1 MRRIELNHPFT
12 PSELVSIN
20 QKLSSLL
27 EDEALD
33 EKSFHTISVQRDR
46 CIKEYLDSLAPAQK
60 TEFCEAEIKVNDA
73 LVALAQQ
80 LFDASLK
87 QLSGLIRGRKA
98 VKKYY

>member
-1 MRRIELNHPFT
+1 ME
-12 PSELVSIN
+12 
-20 QKLSSLL
+20 
-27 EDEALD
+27 
-33 EKSFHTISVQRDR
+33 
-46 CIKEYLDSLAPAQK
+46 PAQK

-73 LVALAQQ
+73 LVELAQQ